1 MTMGKSKDYRSG
13 RDAQSAPSQLSIED
27 TATVRARFERGK
39 PGPSAFDPYAGA
51 LPARPPTAKK
61 DLRKLGERMI
71 IMMKRP
77 FAWFRM
83 MCANAKRAAEVG
95 AAALCVA
102 AFAVEAAISLVNLF
116 A

>member
-1 MTMGKSKDYRSG
+1 MTMAKSKDYRSG

-61 DLRKLGERMI
+61 DLRKLGEWI
-71 IMMKRP
+71 K
-77 FAWFRM
+77 
-83 MCANAKRAAEVG
+83 AKRTAEE
-95 AAALCVA
+95 LKRE
-102 AFAVEAAISLVNLF
+102 EAEPLVPRLKNPERP
-116 A
+116 

>member
-1 MTMGKSKDYRSG
+1 MKMAKSNADRRG
-13 RDAQSAPSQLSIED
+13 RHAQSAPDQFSIED
-27 TATVRARFERGK
+27 AAAVRGRLERGK
-39 PGPSAFDPYAGA
+39 RGPSVFDLYAGA
-51 LPARPPTAKK
+51 VTARPAAAKK
-61 DLRKLGERMI
+61 DLRKLGEWMI

>member
-1 MTMGKSKDYRSG
+1 VVATHNRRQASFPLRTGLR
-13 RDAQSAPSQLSIED
+13 SAPDSS
-27 TATVRARFERGK
+27 AASA
-39 PGPSAFDPYAGA
+39 GPPVFDPYAGA

-95 AAALCVA
+95 AAVLCVA